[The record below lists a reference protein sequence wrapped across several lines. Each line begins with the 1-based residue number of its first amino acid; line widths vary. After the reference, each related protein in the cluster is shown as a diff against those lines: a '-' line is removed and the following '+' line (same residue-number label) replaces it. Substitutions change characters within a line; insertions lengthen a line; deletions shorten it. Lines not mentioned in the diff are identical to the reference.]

1 MTQLSLPVSIAIS
14 QTPFPK
20 KYFFIS
26 TFTRSQPSTRTT
38 ALTISLGFRDCDY
51 MVNFLSCD
59 DVEFGFRGIAL
70 SEHPLKREVGLTR
83 RKKISLGH
91 GKTALEMNC
100 DFGSF
105 IDLELLRCLAFLMTF
120 RHQMIFLRF

>member
-1 MTQLSLPVSIAIS
+1 
-14 QTPFPK
+14 
-20 KYFFIS
+20 
-26 TFTRSQPSTRTT
+26 
-38 ALTISLGFRDCDY
+38 